1 MEGSPPARLAAAV
14 GSRRWVVT
22 LSALTAVTALSID
35 LSLPAQP
42 TLARVFG
49 ASSSQAQLTLSLFL
63 AAFAAGQLVVGF
75 LSDAL
80 GRRRVQVAGLALY
93 ALAGFL
99 CSLAT
104 TLPAL
109 LALRM
114 LQGLGAAAGPVVARA
129 MVRDTQPAA
138 GAARILSSMVA
149 VLAIAPM
156 VAPLLGGALLA
167 WLGWRSIF
175 LALGLAG
182 ALFTALAALTLGET
196 LPPGRR
202 AHLTPAAL
210 AAGFAEFFRTPGTRL
225 PTLLLCASF
234 AGQFAY
240 IAGSPFV
247 FIEGYGLAPQRF
259 ALVFGG
265 TALAL
270 MISSATGGR
279 LLRAG
284 WTPHRLIG
292 GGAAL
297 VCAGGL
303 LAAAGVRAPALGF
316 LGLWA
321 PMLVYFLGLGLLGP
335 SATALAMH
343 PVPRIAGTASATI
356 GFLQMGA
363 GAFSGWA
370 TTRAGG
376 SDPHAMALVIAAL
389 GAFVAAVAAAV
400 VASAPR
406 DERAA
411 PA

>member
-1 MEGSPPARLAAAV
+1 ML
-14 GSRRWVVT
+14 T

-49 ASSSQAQLTLSLFL
+49 TSSSHAQLTLSLFL
-63 AAFAAGQLVVGF
+63 AAFAVGQLAVGY
-75 LSDAL
+75 LSDVL
-80 GRRRVQVAGLALY
+80 GRRRVQVAGLSLF

-99 CSLAT
+99 CSLSPS
-104 TLPAL
+104 LDAL

-114 LQGLGAAAGPVVARA
+114 LQGLGAAAGPVVVRA

-138 GAARILSSMVA
+138 GAARMLSSMLA
-149 VLAIAPM
+149 VLAVAPM
-156 VAPLLGGALLA
+156 VAPLLGGALLD
-167 WLGWRSIF
+167 WLGWRAIF
-175 LALGLAG
+175 AALGLVG
-182 ALFTALAALTLGET
+182 TLFTALAALTLPET
-196 LPPGRR
+196 LPPARR
-202 AHLTPAAL
+202 AAFSPQAV
-210 AAGFAEFFRTPGTRL
+210 AAGFAEFFRAPGTRL
-225 PTLLLCASF
+225 PTLLVCASF

-247 FIEGYGLAPQRF
+247 FIEGYGLSPGRF
-259 ALVFGG
+259 ALCFGA

-270 MISSATGGR
+270 MISSAAGSR

-284 WTPHRLIG
+284 WTPQRLVG
-292 GGAAL
+292 AGAAL
-297 VCAGGL
+297 ACAGGL
-303 LAAAGVRAPALGF
+303 LAAAGVRAPGLGAA
-316 LGLWA
+316 GLLA

-376 SDPHAMALVIAAL
+376 SDPHTMALVIAVL
-389 GAFVAAVAAAV
+389 GAFVAALAAAV